1 MVVSLE
7 EDFFGKYS
15 GADQKTAY
23 IRHYFPPGR
32 REDDLDGKVLIIWRS
47 HQPGGLRKG

>member
-1 MVVSLE
+1 MSKITDE
-7 EDFFGKYS
+7 IKNAENF
-15 GADQKTAY
+15 
-23 IRHYFPPGR
+23 RHYFPPGR

>member
-1 MVVSLE
+1 MSKITDE
-7 EDFFGKYS
+7 IKKRRTFAIIS
-15 GADQKTAY
+15 
-23 IRHYFPPGR
+23 HPGR